1 MNEVLQGNKL
11 TAEFPNEFHYENRIL
26 TDSTEIANCFN
37 EYFANI
43 WRKLSEKI
51 DPPINTNDNY
61 QSYLTESTNAQFKFN
76 YVSEK
81 EVLKII
87 DSLKNKASYG
97 TDEISNKLLRSIK
110 NEICKPLTLII
121 NQSLTIGIFPNAFKT
136 SKVKPIYKKGDIADL
151 NNYRPISLLPTI
163 SKVFERV
170 IHTQIVSYL
179 CTNNLLCEQQYGFRA
194 KYSTE
199 LASIKLV
206 DFLTQNMDVIRYLPL
221 CVLISQKPLIRYLLR
236 YS

>member
-1 MNEVLQGNKL
+1 MNEVLQRNKL
-11 TAEFPNEFHYENRIL
+11 TAEFLNEFHYENRIL
-26 TDSTEIANCFN
+26 TDSTEITNCFN

-43 WRKLSEKI
+43 GRKFHEKI
-51 DPPINTNDNY
+51 DPAINTNDNY
-61 QSYLTESTNAQFKFN
+61 HSYLTEPTNTQFKFN

-97 TDEISNKLLRSIK
+97 TDEISNKLLKSIK

-121 NQSLTIGIFPNAFKT
+121 NQSLTTGIFPNAFKT
-136 SKVKPIYKKGDIADL
+136 SKVKSIYKKGDIADL

-170 IHTQIVSYL
+170 KNTHSD
-179 CTNNLLCEQQYGFRA
+179 C
-194 KYSTE
+194 
-199 LASIKLV
+199 
-206 DFLTQNMDVIRYLPL
+206 
-221 CVLISQKPLIRYLLR
+221 
-236 YS
+236 

>member
-1 MNEVLQGNKL
+1 MNEVLRRNKL

-43 WRKLSEKI
+43 GRKWSEKI
-51 DPPINTNDNY
+51 DPAINTNDNC
-61 QSYLTESTNAQFKFN
+61 QSYLTEPTNAQFKFN
-76 YVSEK
+76 DVSEK

-87 DSLKNKASYG
+87 DSLKNKATYG
-97 TDEISNKLLRSIK
+97 TDDISNKLLKSIK

-121 NQSLTIGIFPNAFKT
+121 NQSLTTGIFPNAFKT
-136 SKVKPIYKKGDIADL
+136 SKVKPIYKKGDITDL

-163 SKVFERV
+163 SQVFERV
-170 IHTQIVSYL
+170 IHTQIVNYL

-194 KYSTE
+194 KHSTK

-206 DFLTQNMDVIRYLPL
+206 DFLTQIWIVIRYLPL
-221 CVLISQKPLIRYLLR
+221 CT
-236 YS
+236 